1 MELKFPQVTTLTA
14 VANIYLILSISVI
27 QVYAANKPSQV
38 THQERDPHENQKTDT
53 QESKHSSKRSLD
65 NYYYD
70 YDVDLFRPSV
80 KFESN
85 KETVPESHKNPK
97 YRNTNAFRP
106 NRNNVQRP
114 RDSERRDDDSYS
126 QSSQSHRFPGYKD
139 HQDTSRYSEHPQRQR
154 HGYSE
159 ASRYSDRPGY
169 SDVSFSQRQKPYRR
183 QSAADRYRP
192 QFNRQTQF
200 SDYDYDFDYNYNY
213 GQSEE
218 TKKRPQ
224 NLLGDFFNFLSPKKQ
239 IQKSESDLSE
249 PSLEWLYNDIGEDD
263 SDFFIPNN
271 ADYDKGNIDLR
282 DPIYDFKDVI
292 HSIRNNETRILTLKK
307 FLSAASSFSDKAGTD
322 PVQALTSMPLTILS
336 ILGVFYAVSAVA
348 VLGYKYTLF
357 TAGSSNGQAVALIP
371 VAILFTIPL
380 IAAAVFVTAR
390 STMDGK
396 ISLTRLARGDQHWLR
411 PDFDSIDF
419 MYDVGVGATAL
430 LGMGWIVSI
439 AL

>member
-1 MELKFPQVTTLTA
+1 
-14 VANIYLILSISVI
+14 
-27 QVYAANKPSQV
+27 
-38 THQERDPHENQKTDT
+38 
-53 QESKHSSKRSLD
+53 
-65 NYYYD
+65 
-70 YDVDLFRPSV
+70 
-80 KFESN
+80 
-85 KETVPESHKNPK
+85 
-97 YRNTNAFRP
+97 
-106 NRNNVQRP
+106 
-114 RDSERRDDDSYS
+114 
-126 QSSQSHRFPGYKD
+126 
-139 HQDTSRYSEHPQRQR
+139 
-154 HGYSE
+154 
-159 ASRYSDRPGY
+159 
-169 SDVSFSQRQKPYRR
+169 
-183 QSAADRYRP
+183 
-192 QFNRQTQF
+192 
-200 SDYDYDFDYNYNY
+200 
-213 GQSEE
+213 
-218 TKKRPQ
+218 
-224 NLLGDFFNFLSPKKQ
+224 LLGDFFNFLSPKKQ

-271 ADYDKGNIDLR
+271 ADYDEGNIDLR